1 MGKKRKYEVS
11 IRTTYNQ
18 AWRYNIYM
26 LCGESDADGRSL
38 HVVPMQS
45 KVASVGDN
53 LRVAPAGFDGARE
66 LNATLDAEQNVEVYV
81 YVVPH
86 TLPSDTD
93 PRQTKPFKMRIKIT
107 ADGEEIYNTIHH
119 INLWAGDSIALKF
132 PNE

>member
-26 LCGESDADGRSL
+26 LCGESDADGKSL
-38 HVVPMQS
+38 HVVPVQS

-93 PRQTKPFKMRIKIT
+93 PRQTTPFKMRIKIT
-107 ADGEEIYNTIHH
+107 ADREEIYNTIHH
-119 INLWAGDSIALKF
+119 INQWAGDSIALKF